1 VVIEDS
7 ERESKMKAQLL
18 ASVKAKH
25 QVLPDFVDLKEYAR
39 AALKAKPR
47 QEYEH
52 LYWCDEGLPWN
63 AFDEDPKVRGR
74 KNEERRAALDALRAA
89 IKAHRHFTM
98 RGIVMWPV
106 MAVDM
111 RLREPIKGQLA
122 AQDKLEK
129 EERNE
134 LARLKAALATLE
146 PSLARLPRCERE
158 VKVKVAVLPDPPHVK
173 KSILNSLPDDRRYK
187 APVDSA
193 RFHRFSQSQQFTRRS
208 GSSPPPSSTLTS
220 ITGGATTAASGGYAI
235 TTTSAATTGGGSGG
249 GGGAPQPPTKQPKAV
264 KHDTGPILSE
274 EERQRRRDENVIKY
288 WKWTNERALVEA
300 RYMYRSHQFGTGK
313 R

>member
-25 QVLPDFVDLKEYAR
+25 QVLPEFVDLKEYAR

-47 QEYEH
+47 SEYEH
-52 LYWCDEGLPWN
+52 LYWCEESLPWD

-89 IKAHRHFTM
+89 IKAHRHFSM

-111 RLREPIKGQLA
+111 RLRESMKGQLE
-122 AQDKLEK
+122 AQEKLEK

-158 VKVKVAVLPDPPHVK
+158 IRVKVASLPDPPHVLK
-173 KSILNSLPDDRRYK
+173 TIIHSLPDDRRYK

-193 RFHRFSQSQQFTRRS
+193 RFHRFSQSQQFTKRAN
-208 GSSPPPSSTLTS
+208 SSPPPSS
-220 ITGGATTAASGGYAI
+220 ATASGGGSVAV
-235 TTTSAATTGGGSGG
+235 ATATGDPPS
-249 GGGAPQPPTKQPKAV
+249 PTKQPKAV

-274 EERQRRRDENVIKY
+274 EERQRRRDENIMKY

-300 RYMYRSHQFGTGK
+300 RYMYRSHVFGTGK